1 MTNSSLT
8 VYRASAG
15 SGKTFNLVLQ
25 YLLLSLNRPYEF
37 KNILAITFTNK
48 ATEEFKRKLFKFLND
63 IANDSD
69 DANTKSMIG
78 ELVKNGLKE
87 KTIKQ
92 NSRLLL
98 SLMLH
103 NFSDISIMTID
114 AFLSR
119 ILKSFS
125 LELNLNI
132 GNEIEIDTGKVLDEI
147 INDFLN
153 ELEEDTYETEILQKF
168 LLKNISEGKARN
180 IETNIISVSKEIFKD
195 RYNLLYKNTD
205 KDRDEKIYLEF
216 IRSLESS
223 KGQFENTLKSFCSQS
238 VALMKSY
245 NLRSSDFRYG
255 FIQYIEN
262 ILNASDRKDFKI
274 ADRFFNVLNEG
285 GSKGWA
291 AGKIDKSM
299 IPEIEQCMNYGLL
312 NKLYEIKDFYEQE
325 YENYISV
332 NLVLENIYS
341 VALLKI
347 LKARLYDYQSSN
359 NITLISELNNFI
371 SELIVGQD
379 IPYLYEKAGLFYKYI
394 LIDEFQDTSR
404 LQFTNLKPLV
414 ENSLSMGHN
423 VFFVGDEK
431 QSIYRFRDAF
441 PETLIGIE
449 SEFDSPAIKDLA
461 NNFRSCENI
470 INFNNEFFTEALT
483 ELNNAYI
490 DKAYS
495 KIKQVP
501 QNKKGGYVSI
511 EFIDNE
517 KSRSPNKWKQNAN
530 KRLYEIITEQI
541 ELGYRYRD
549 ILILVDRNQD
559 GLDIIKYLK
568 GEMRKDGN
576 HYEILSSDSLK
587 LKYSPEIIFI
597 LSLITYL
604 YDFSNNLAGYE
615 IYNFYLSNIDPGK
628 KQEMNLRYF
637 SNDSLEDVLP
647 KEFYEHRISYL
658 KLPLVELV
666 LKLVEIFNL
675 YQYSGSFLSKFI
687 DIVSDYSSKHGPD
700 IKSFIKWWDDNSED
714 FSISVPDDLDA
725 VEIMSIHR
733 SKGLERE
740 IVIIP
745 YCEFSLKPNG
755 NKDTLWANYNINE
768 IELDV
773 LIKATQDLPNSF
785 FSDVYMKE
793 ANKIMLDN
801 LNKLYVAFTR
811 PKEKLFVFTKLP
823 TKKEKAAT
831 AGTLLYNVIPSITFP
846 LVENWN
852 EEKNKFEFGDNNRN
866 NSINSVSNNS
876 INITDYKKTDWRKQV
891 IIRNSVDVNLL
902 LNENIQT
909 GLIEGNIIHKIFS
922 NMFFIE
928 DLNEAI
934 NKVYFEGLISSGQI
948 NNLKCDISELLN
960 IPEVNSWFT
969 DKDATIYN
977 EKEIVLSDGSIIRP
991 DKIIINNGDVKLV
1004 EFKSTTLMLAEH
1016 KTQMQSYDEALKSM
1030 NFKKIEKYILYTR
1043 LKKVK
1048 AC

>member
-48 ATEEFKRKLFKFLND
+48 ATEEFKRKLFKFLYD
-63 IANDSD
+63 ISEENSD
-69 DANTKSMIG
+69 YKTQSMIN
-78 ELVKNGLKE
+78 ELVKNGLSE
-87 KTIKQ
+87 KIIKQ
-92 NSRLLL
+92 NSKVLL

-132 GNEIEIDTGKVLDEI
+132 GNEIEIDTDKVLDDI

-153 ELEEDTYETEILQKF
+153 GLEEETYETEILQKF
-168 LLKNISEGKARN
+168 LMKNISEGKARN
-180 IETNIISVSKEIFKD
+180 IERNIIPVSKEIFKD
-195 RYNLLYKNTD
+195 RYNLLYKKTD

-216 IRSLESS
+216 IRSLENS
-223 KGQFENTLKSFCSQS
+223 KDQFENSLKNLCSEAVTQMQS
-238 VALMKSY
+238 YGLKAS
-245 NLRSSDFRYG
+245 NFRYS
-255 FIQYIEN
+255 FVQYIEN
-262 ILNASDRKDFKI
+262 ILAASDKKDFKI

-285 GSKGWA
+285 KGWA
-291 AGKIDKSM
+291 SGKIDKS
-299 IPEIEQCMNYGLL
+299 IITLIEQCMNTGLL
-312 NKLYEIKDFYEQE
+312 DKLYEIKDYYEAQ
-325 YENYISV
+325 YENYISI

-347 LKARLYDYQSSN
+347 LKARLYEYQSEN
-359 NITLISELNNFI
+359 KITLISELNNFI

-404 LQFTNLKPLV
+404 LQFNNLKPLV
-414 ENSLSMGHN
+414 ENSLSMGHS

-441 PETLIGIE
+441 PETLIGID
-449 SEFDSPAIKDLA
+449 SEFDSPLIKDLTQ
-461 NNFRSCENI
+461 NFRSSENI
-470 INFNNEFFTEALT
+470 INFNNEFFSEALA

-495 KIKQVP
+495 KIRQVP
-501 QNKKGGYVSI
+501 QNKKAGYVSI

-517 KSRSPNKWKQNAN
+517 KSRSPNKWKEAAN
-530 KRLYEIITEQI
+530 KKLYETIKEQI
-541 ELGYRYRD
+541 ALGYRHKD

-568 GEMRKDGN
+568 SEMRKDN
-576 HYEILSSDSLK
+576 DHYEILSSDSLK

-604 YDFSNNLAGYE
+604 YDFSNTLAGYE
-615 IYNFYLSNIDPGK
+615 IYSFYLSHIDPEK
-628 KQEMNLRYF
+628 KPLMQSGRF
-637 SNDSLEDVLP
+637 SNDILEEILP
-647 KEFYEHRISYL
+647 AKFYQHRIAYL

-666 LKLVEIFNL
+666 LKLIEIFNL
-675 YQYSGSFLSKFI
+675 YQYSGSFLSRFI
-687 DIVSDYSSKHGPD
+687 DIVSGYSSKYGPD
-700 IKSFIKWWDDNSED
+700 IKNFLKWWEDNSED
-714 FSISVPDDLDA
+714 LSISIPEDLDA

-755 NKDTLWANYNINE
+755 NKDTLWANYNVDE
-768 IELDV
+768 IQLDV

-785 FSDVYMKE
+785 FGDVYME
-793 ANKIMLDN
+793 ESNKIMLDN
-801 LNKLYVAFTR
+801 LNKLYVALTR
-811 PKEKLFVFTKLP
+811 AKEKLFIFTKLP

-831 AGTLLYNVIPSITFP
+831 AGTLLYNVISSDSFS
-846 LVENWN
+846 LFKNWN
-852 EEKNKFEFGDNNRN
+852 EEKRKFEFGENNVN
-866 NSINSVSNNS
+866 SDLQAPASNSIT
-876 INITDYKKTDWRKQV
+876 INDYKKTDWRTQV
-891 IIRNSVDVNLL
+891 IIKNSVDKL

-922 NMFFIE
+922 NMFFIK
-928 DLNEAI
+928 DLDEAI
-934 NKVYFEGLISSGQI
+934 NKVYFEGLINSEQI
-948 NNLKCDISELLN
+948 AKLKQDINELLS
-960 IPEVNSWFT
+960 IPEVSSWFNER
-969 DKDATIYN
+969 DALIYN
-977 EKEIVLSDGSIIRP
+977 EKDIILTDGTIIRP
-991 DKIIINNGDVKLV
+991 DKMIINNNEIKLI
-1004 EFKSTTLMLAEH
+1004 EFKSTTSMLADH
-1016 KTQMQSYDEALKSM
+1016 IKQMQLYEKTLQDM
-1030 NFKKIEKYILYTR
+1030 NFKDIKKFILYTR

-1048 AC
+1048 VF